1 MQKVIMCGCLTRE
14 PEKVDGQDLCRLNIA
29 VRNNYK
35 NKDGNYDSEFFNLV
49 VWNKLHETCMKY
61 LHKGNRILITGELH
75 NRTYEKD
82 GVKKYLTEIIVKE
95 LEMLPSGK
103 KQDDEVQVRP
113 LTDKEIKDLEEGLPF

>member
-14 PEKVDGQDLCRLNIA
+14 PEKVKDQDLCRLDIA

-35 NKDGNYDSEFFNLV
+35 NKDGNYGREFFNLV

-82 GVKKYLTEIIVKE
+82 GAKKYLTEIIVKE

-103 KQDDEVQVRP
+103 KQDDEHKLMP
-113 LTDKEIKDLEEGLPF
+113 INDDGLPF